1 MKARLSIVAGLVVG
15 VAVGA
20 LLLGGIL
27 AFAPEAA
34 PLDAATPSPVI
45 ATPLP
50 SSVAAPS
57 PPAPTPEISASASS
71 GAAVDV
77 RP

>member
-50 SSVAAPS
+50 SSVVAPS
-57 PPAPTPEISASASS
+57 PAAATPAASASARA
-71 GAAVDV
+71 GVDV
-77 RP
+77 TP

>member
-15 VAVGA
+15 VAVAA

-27 AFAPEAA
+27 AFAPEPA
-34 PLDAATPSPVI
+34 PRAAATPSPDI

-57 PPAPTPEISASASS
+57 PGATPEISASAS
-71 GAAVDV
+71 AAAGVDV
-77 RP
+77 TP